1 MKMRYLLLTLA
12 GLVST
17 YALPTFAL
25 EQNTVDLQVRQQV
38 EPVLIKF
45 VEAYN
50 KHDVA
55 TISALHTQDA
65 VEVQAAGGGTRAGA
79 FSGRP
84 ALEKMFAADFASN
97 PGKMVSE
104 LAAVYAINEN
114 NICAIANT
122 SVGTWW
128 KCYTVTAYVRSLDG
142 TWKIHMTYV
151 NPL

>member
-1 MKMRYLLLTLA
+1 MKIRLLLVLA
-12 GLVST
+12 GL
-17 YALPTFAL
+17 AIGFGLPTFAQ
-25 EQNTVDLQVRQQV
+25 EHKAVDPEVRQQIEAV
-38 EPVLIKF
+38 AIKF

-50 KHDVA
+50 KHDTAALVA
-55 TISALHTQDA
+55 GYTPDA
-65 VEVQAAGGGTRAGA
+65 VEVQAAGGATRAGA

-104 LAAVYAINEN
+104 LAAVYTIDEN

>member
-1 MKMRYLLLTLA
+1 MKMRYLLLPLA

-17 YALPTFAL
+17 CALPTFGQERNA
-25 EQNTVDLQVRQQV
+25 VDPEVRQQIDAV
-38 EPVLIKF
+38 EMKF

-55 TISALHTQDA
+55 TISALYTPDA
-65 VEVQAAGGGTRAGA
+65 VEVRRAGGATRAGV
-79 FSGRP
+79 FSGRQ

-97 PGKMVSE
+97 PGRLVSE
-104 LAAVYAINEN
+104 LAQVYAMGDND
-114 NICAIANT
+114 ICAIGNA
-122 SVGTWW
+122 SVGTW
-128 KCYTVTAYVRSLDG
+128 KAYTVTAYVRALDG